1 MNSAKLMLTFR
12 AYEYAELQQ
21 PNSIRLLWIY
31 GDVDDAPLR
40 AELRET
46 SIKEKQPYFSRHYG
60 YEKGNKFEQLQL
72 RTV

>member
-31 GDVDDAPLR
+31 GDVDDAPLSVVIFIHS
-40 AELRET
+40 RE
-46 SIKEKQPYFSRHYG
+46 KWVY
-60 YEKGNKFEQLQL
+60 YE
-72 RTV
+72 